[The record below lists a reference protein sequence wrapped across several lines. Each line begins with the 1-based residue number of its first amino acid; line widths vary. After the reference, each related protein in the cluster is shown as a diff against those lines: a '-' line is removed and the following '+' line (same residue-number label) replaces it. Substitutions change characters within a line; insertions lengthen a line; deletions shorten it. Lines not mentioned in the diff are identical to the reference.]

1 MRSEQKYKVLV
12 VDEDQ
17 DTIDVLQEI
26 LIKENFAVEVL
37 TEGNQ
42 ALPSAVKLIPDL
54 VLMEV
59 NTSHIDG
66 LEIGRQLKAYPSL
79 TETMLIYL
87 TAFPDEQ
94 SEIAAFD
101 IGADGYLTK
110 PVKPRALIGRIHSL
124 LNRRD
129 RKFIEVQRI
138 TLGDL
143 TIDRVDH
150 KVYKG
155 KRSIPVAKKE
165 FELLYFLAKNPNELF
180 SRSELINEVW
190 GTKVYILDR
199 TVDVHIRKLREKLG
213 DEAITTVKGLGY
225 RLEWR
230 G

>member
-17 DTIDVLQEI
+17 DTIDLLQEI
-26 LIKENFAVEVL
+26 LIKENYRVEVVS
-37 TEGNQ
+37 EGSQ
-42 ALPSAVKLIPDL
+42 VLFFALKLLPDL

-59 NTSHIDG
+59 NTPRIDG
-66 LEIGRQLKAYPSL
+66 IEIGRQLKLQPSL
-79 TETMLIYL
+79 TDILLIYL
-87 TAFPDEQ
+87 TTSSDEQ
-94 SEIAAFD
+94 SEIAAFE
-101 IGADGYLTK
+101 IGADSYLNK
-110 PVKPRALIGRIHSL
+110 PVKPRALIGRLHSL
-124 LNRRD
+124 LSRRD
-129 RKFIEVQRI
+129 RKFEEVQRI

-143 TIDRVDH
+143 TIDRIDH

-180 SRSELINEVW
+180 TRPELINEVW

-199 TVDVHIRKLREKLG
+199 TIDVHIRKLREKLG
-213 DEAITTVKGLGY
+213 DESITTVKGLGY

-230 G
+230 S

>member
-12 VDEDQ
+12 VDEDH
-17 DTIDVLQEI
+17 DTIDLLQEV
-26 LIKENFAVEVL
+26 LIKENYGVEVVSDGGQVL
-37 TEGNQ
+37 SF
-42 ALPSAVKLIPDL
+42 ALKLIPDL

-59 NTSHIDG
+59 NTSRIDG
-66 LEIGRQLKAYPSL
+66 IEIGRQLKAQPSL
-79 TETMLIYL
+79 TNTLLIYL
-87 TAFPDEQ
+87 TASPDEQ
-94 SEIAAFD
+94 SEIVAFE

-110 PVKPRALIGRIHSL
+110 PVKPRALIGRLHSL
-124 LNRRD
+124 LSRRD
-129 RKFIEVQRI
+129 RKFEEVQRI

-143 TIDRVDH
+143 TIDRTDH

-180 SRSELINEVW
+180 TRPELINEVW

-213 DEAITTVKGLGY
+213 DESITTVKGLGY

-230 G
+230 R